1 MPSEN
6 RAVQNFDVM
15 FHFLAGEMQTM
26 DLLSGLRGTNTP
38 VLVVAGAEDPVT
50 PAEGMVAIANA
61 IGTTATLSV
70 IDRAAHVIWG
80 DRPDIVQHI
89 DRWLD

>member
-1 MPSEN
+1 VN

-15 FHFLAGEMQTM
+15 FHFLAGEMQSM
-26 DLLSGLRGTNTP
+26 DLLPGLRGTTTP
-38 VLVVAGAEDPVT
+38 VLVVAGAEDPVS
-50 PAEGMVAIANA
+50 PAEGMTAIAAA

-80 DRPDIVQHI
+80 DRPDVIQDI
-89 DRWLD
+89 DRWLV